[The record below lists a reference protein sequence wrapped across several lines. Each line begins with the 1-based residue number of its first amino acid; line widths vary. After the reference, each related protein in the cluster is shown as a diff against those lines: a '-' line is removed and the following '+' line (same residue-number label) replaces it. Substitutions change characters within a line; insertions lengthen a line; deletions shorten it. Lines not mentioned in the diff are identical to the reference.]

1 MRLKLLIL
9 SVFFREEAETD
20 ENKKKS
26 DDMRLQ
32 LALQKSKEETDKVAH
47 RIIDKSLVFLREYL
61 SIFICK
67 DKNCVCRQ
75 KHD

>member
-1 MRLKLLIL
+1 M
-9 SVFFREEAETD
+9 FFREEAETD

-47 RIIDKSLVFLREYL
+47 RHFL
-61 SIFICK
+61 
-67 DKNCVCRQ
+67 N
-75 KHD
+75 H